1 MAAIAAGGEAT
12 LAERRVGR
20 CVAGGDAIHREVTEA
35 RDEFTVV
42 LPILDVTGGRADAVH
57 VGRAPGGG
65 GRQRAETLGQDA
77 EATAHENPGRPR
89 TPSPDRRA
97 LLAGYH
103 HREPPTPPH

>member
-42 LPILDVTGGRADAVH
+42 LTILDVTGGRADAVH

-65 GRQRAETLGQDA
+65 GGQRAATLGHDA
-77 EATAHENPGRPR
+77 EATEHEDLGLARAPGRDPGD
-89 TPSPDRRA
+89 PP
-97 LLAGYH
+97 AGGGKSAAKGK
-103 HREPPTPPH
+103 R